1 MTPPGENCQVRAIHG
16 IDPDS
21 VMHSTQLHAPDPHH
35 RVRMVQT
42 PQELVVEPDAFRI
55 TREPLLL
62 VSELR
67 AALAVC
73 LFDDTQAVGGLLHL
87 RYVATSGSQP
97 VDLTD
102 NTLSSDLLL
111 MDRFCKELRSAGARK
126 QSWRV
131 SIFGHTPQQPAM
143 EGPAATVIDLAKAYF
158 SDARLPVE
166 CKEFRREL
174 GVVVRMDAR
183 EGRIWVNGT
192 PGTAATRL
200 AAPA

>member
-1 MTPPGENCQVRAIHG
+1 M
-16 IDPDS
+16 
-21 VMHSTQLHAPDPHH
+21 L
-35 RVRMVQT
+35 QT
-42 PQELVVEPDAFRI
+42 PQELVVEPDAFRV

-62 VSELR
+62 FCELR

-131 SIFGHTPQQPAM
+131 SIFGHTPQQAAM

-200 AAPA
+200 AAPERI

>member
-1 MTPPGENCQVRAIHG
+1 
-16 IDPDS
+16 
-21 VMHSTQLHAPDPHH
+21 
-35 RVRMVQT
+35 MVQS
-42 PQELVVEPDAFRI
+42 PEEILVQPDAFRV
-55 TREPLLL
+55 TSEPLLL

-87 RYVATSGSQP
+87 RYVATNGNEP
-97 VDLTD
+97 LDLTD
-102 NTLSSDLLL
+102 NTLSSDLML
-111 MDRFCKELRSAGARK
+111 MDSFCKELRSAGARK

-166 CKEFRREL
+166 CKEFRRSL

-192 PGTAATRL
+192 PGIATTRL
-200 AAPA
+200 AAPERA